1 MHLLLFINTYY
12 VNGCVV
18 WWFFRTETLYS
29 FWYMRTPQG
38 FDDVSR
44 RMLGATQPC
53 RSSSFLCE
61 QGQPTKRQSL
71 PRACASLDQMMV
83 RRHRAGGSQR
93 YCDERLPFGFS
104 LVTAP
109 GPLMITDRGETGQ
122 PSETV
127 TERISPSQDTDFVIG
142 DNIIFN
148 RMVLAA
154 WKFKDAHDQICFCRG
169 MNATHNAVAF
179 INIRQS
185 YLKVLMYRFLK
196 HGIPVGG
203 CEMCSE

>member
-1 MHLLLFINTYY
+1 
-12 VNGCVV
+12 
-18 WWFFRTETLYS
+18 
-29 FWYMRTPQG
+29 MRTPQG

-44 RMLGATQPC
+44 RILVASQPC

-61 QGQPTKRQSL
+61 QTQPTKRANVHK
-71 PRACASLDQMMV
+71 ACRPLDQLLMQ
-83 RRHRAGGSQR
+83 RHRPMGSER
-93 YCDERLPFGFS
+93 FCDERILSYS
-104 LVTAP
+104 LAPAP
-109 GPLMITDRGETGQ
+109 GPLMITDLRGQ
-122 PSETV
+122 PSEAAQPSEAETA
-127 TERISPSQDTDFVIG
+127 RISPSQDTDFVIG

-169 MNATHNAVAF
+169 MNVTHNAVAF

-185 YLKVLMYRFLK
+185 YLKVLLCRFLK